1 MVENGML
8 NERINRDII
17 QFNNIENRIK
27 ESEELLN
34 FILSNG
40 NDLIVIISKDMKI
53 LYMNKR
59 AEEEFGNNQIGNIC
73 FDVMR
78 NENTICESCCFN
90 KISYNTESKFETP
103 YANPYMTEEK
113 IFEYRN
119 ASVFSF
125 NGQPAIIDII
135 RDVTDRKKI
144 ENSFKDSEE
153 LFRNLVENL
162 QFSIFLL
169 EANKNIY
176 DCNTSAELYLKRSK
190 EDFIGKN
197 FFDLFP
203 KSKEVIDS
211 CDELIYNVINLD
223 LSEIVEFEFIN
234 NKVNSSVVE
243 VIFSSIKFR
252 NKKFVQVFMKDITER
267 RLVDNIIKEENERLR
282 KIDDIKK
289 QLTAQTSAE
298 MEAPLN
304 DMFDASQT
312 LLDSYKDKL
321 DQNAIKLLEMIKK
334 GGKKSMALVG
344 RIVDI
349 SRIET
354 EKIKLRKQIESL
366 IKIIS
371 ESVDETMIKI
381 KKQNFT
387 LNLDLVEDLYSEID
401 KHRIKQV
408 INDILLHIINNAP
421 KKSEI
426 SISLHLNNDFAEI
439 ILKNK
444 DVNLKEKEKKTLLSP
459 KHKIT
464 QKNSSLGLYFA
475 KEIIELHGGQIIIES
490 EGRNEGSKFIIRLP
504 IINWTDLL
512 LHIYIFH
519 NSGILLYDYPFV
531 EDKKKNDSVLI
542 SGSLVGM
549 ISILKEVVQGEK
561 FIKIIDHG
569 DRKIIFE
576 LNTTNQIIFALIAK
590 ENLTIFHQKIF
601 SLIEEFDN
609 HYQNLIENIEE
620 SCSVTGNWRNLESLI
635 EKHFT

>member
-8 NERINRDII
+8 NDHINRDII
-17 QFNNIENRIK
+17 RFNNPEDPIK

-34 FILSNG
+34 FILANG

-53 LYMNKR
+53 LYMNKK
-59 AEEEFGNNQIGNIC
+59 AKEEFGNNQIGNIC
-73 FDVMR
+73 FEVMM

-90 KISYNTESKFETP
+90 KINYNKESRFEAP
-103 YANPYMTEEK
+103 YANSYMTEEK
-113 IFEYRN
+113 IFEYSN
-119 ASVFSF
+119 ASFLSF

-135 RDVTDRKKI
+135 RDVTDKKKI
-144 ENSFKDSEE
+144 EHSFKDSKE

-176 DCNTSAELYLKRSK
+176 DCNTTAELYLKRSK
-190 EDFIGKN
+190 EDFIGEN

-234 NKVNSSVVE
+234 NKANSSVVE

-252 NKKFVQVFMKDITER
+252 NEKFVQVFMKDITER
-267 RLVDNIIKEENERLR
+267 KLVDNIIREENERLR

-289 QLTAQTSAE
+289 QLTAQTSEE
-298 MEAPLN
+298 MKAPLN
-304 DMFDASQT
+304 EMFDASQT

-366 IKIIS
+366 IEIIS

-387 LNLDLVEDLYSEID
+387 LNLDLVEDLYSEVD
-401 KHRIKQV
+401 KLRIKQV
-408 INDILLHIINNAP
+408 VKDILLQIINYAS

-426 SISLHLNNDFAEI
+426 SISLQQNNDFAEI

-444 DVNLKEKEKKTLLSP
+444 DINLKKKEKKNLLSP

-512 LHIYIFH
+512 LHIYIFY
-519 NSGILLYDYPFV
+519 NSGILLYDHPFV
-531 EDKKKNDSVLI
+531 EDMNRNDSVLI

-549 ISILKEVVQGEK
+549 ITILKEVVQGEK

-576 LNTTNQIIFALIAK
+576 MDRTNQIIFALIAK
-590 ENLTIFHQKIF
+590 ENLTIFHQKLLN
-601 SLIEEFDN
+601 LIENFN
-609 HYQNLIENIEE
+609 KHYQNLVENIEE
-620 SCSVTGNWRNLESLI
+620 SCSVSENWRSLEILI
-635 EKHFT
+635 KKHFT

>member
-1 MVENGML
+1 ML
-8 NERINRDII
+8 NEHINRDII
-17 QFNNIENRIK
+17 QINNPENRIK

-53 LYMNKR
+53 LYMNKK

-73 FDVMR
+73 FEVMM

-90 KISYNTESKFETP
+90 KINYNEESRFEAP
-103 YANPYMTEEK
+103 YANSYMTEEK
-113 IFEYRN
+113 IFEYKN
-119 ASVFSF
+119 ASFLSF
-125 NGQPAIIDII
+125 NGQPVIIDII

-144 ENSFKDSEE
+144 EHSFKDSKE
-153 LFRNLVENL
+153 LFRNLAENL

-176 DCNTSAELYLKRSK
+176 DCNTAAELYLKRSK
-190 EDFIGKN
+190 EDFIGEN

-203 KSKEVIDS
+203 KSKEAIES

-234 NKVNSSVVE
+234 NKGNSSVVE
-243 VIFSSIKFR
+243 VIFSSLKFR
-252 NKKFVQVFMKDITER
+252 NEKFVQVFMKDVTER
-267 RLVDNIIKEENERLR
+267 KLVDNIIREENERLR
-282 KIDDIKK
+282 KIDDMKK
-289 QLTAQTSAE
+289 HLTAQTSEE
-298 MEAPLN
+298 MRAPLN

-366 IKIIS
+366 IEIIS

-387 LNLDLVEDLYSEID
+387 LNLDLVEDLYSEVD

-408 INDILLHIINNAP
+408 VKDILLQIINYAS
-421 KKSEI
+421 KKGEI
-426 SISLHLNNDFAEI
+426 SISLQQNNDFAEI

-444 DVNLKEKEKKTLLSP
+444 DINLKEKEKKNLLSP
-459 KHKIT
+459 KHKKT

-512 LHIYIFH
+512 LHIYIFY
-519 NSGILLYDYPFV
+519 NTGILLYDHPFV
-531 EDKKKNDSVLI
+531 EDINRNDSVLI

-549 ISILKEVVQGEK
+549 ITILKEVVHGEK

-576 LNTTNQIIFALIAK
+576 MDRTNQIIFALIAK
-590 ENLTIFHQKIF
+590 ENLTIFHQKLLN
-601 SLIEEFDN
+601 LIDHFDK
-609 HYQNLIENIEE
+609 HYQNLVENIEE
-620 SCSVTGNWRNLESLI
+620 SCSVSQNWRSLESLI

>member
-1 MVENGML
+1 ML
-8 NERINRDII
+8 NEHINRDII
-17 QFNNIENRIK
+17 RFNNPEDPIK

-34 FILSNG
+34 FILANG

-53 LYMNKR
+53 LYMNKK
-59 AEEEFGNNQIGNIC
+59 AKEEFGNNQIGNIC
-73 FDVMR
+73 FEVMM
-78 NENTICESCCFN
+78 NENTICEACCFN
-90 KISYNTESKFETP
+90 KINYNKESRFEAP
-103 YANPYMTEEK
+103 YANSYMTEEK
-113 IFEYRN
+113 IFEYSN
-119 ASVFSF
+119 ASFLSF

-135 RDVTDRKKI
+135 RDVTDKKKI
-144 ENSFKDSEE
+144 EHSFKDSKE

-176 DCNTSAELYLKRSK
+176 DCNTAAELYLKRSK
-190 EDFIGKN
+190 EDFIGEN

-234 NKVNSSVVE
+234 DKANSSVVE
-243 VIFSSIKFR
+243 VIFSSLKFR
-252 NKKFVQVFMKDITER
+252 NEKFVQVFMKDVTER
-267 RLVDNIIKEENERLR
+267 KLVDNIIREENERLR
-282 KIDDIKK
+282 KMDDLKK
-289 QLTAQTSAE
+289 HLTAQTSEE
-298 MEAPLN
+298 MKAPLN

-312 LLDSYKDKL
+312 LLVSYKDKL

-354 EKIKLRKQIESL
+354 EKIKLRKQVESL
-366 IKIIS
+366 VEIIS

-381 KKQNFT
+381 KKLNFT
-387 LNLDLVEDLYSEID
+387 LNLDLVEDLYSEVD

-408 INDILLHIINNAP
+408 IKDILLHIINKAP

-426 SISLHLNNDFAEI
+426 SISLQQNNDFAEI

-444 DVNLKEKEKKTLLSP
+444 DINLKEKEKKNLFSP
-459 KHKIT
+459 KHKKT

-490 EGRNEGSKFIIRLP
+490 EGKNEGSKFIIRLP
-504 IINWTDLL
+504 MINWTDLL

-531 EDKKKNDSVLI
+531 EIVDKNDSVLI

-549 ISILKEVVQGEK
+549 ITILKEVVKGEK

-576 LNTTNQIIFALIAK
+576 MDTTNQIIFALIAK
-590 ENLTIFHQKIF
+590 ENLTIFHQKLLN
-601 SLIEEFDN
+601 LINQFDK
-609 HYQNLIENIEE
+609 HYQTLVENIEE

-635 EKHFT
+635 VKHFT

>member
-1 MVENGML
+1 ML
-8 NERINRDII
+8 NEHINRDII
-17 QFNNIENRIK
+17 RFNNPEDPIK

-34 FILSNG
+34 FILANG

-53 LYMNKR
+53 LYMNKK
-59 AEEEFGNNQIGNIC
+59 AKEEFGNNQIGNIC
-73 FDVMR
+73 FEVMM

-90 KISYNTESKFETP
+90 KINYNKESRFEAP
-103 YANPYMTEEK
+103 YANSYMTEEK
-113 IFEYRN
+113 IFEYSN
-119 ASVFSF
+119 ASFLSF

-135 RDVTDRKKI
+135 RDVTDKKKI
-144 ENSFKDSEE
+144 EHSFKDSKE
-153 LFRNLVENL
+153 LFRNFVENL

-176 DCNTSAELYLKRSK
+176 DCNTAAELYLKRSK
-190 EDFIGKN
+190 EDFIGEN

-234 NKVNSSVVE
+234 NKANSSVVE

-252 NKKFVQVFMKDITER
+252 NEKFVQVFMKDITER
-267 RLVDNIIKEENERLR
+267 KLVDNIIREENERLR
-282 KIDDIKK
+282 KIDDMKK
-289 QLTAQTSAE
+289 QLTAQTSEE
-298 MEAPLN
+298 MKAPLN

-312 LLDSYKDKL
+312 LLDSYRDKL

-366 IKIIS
+366 IEIIS

-381 KKQNFT
+381 KKHNFT
-387 LNLDLVEDLYSEID
+387 LNLDLVEYLYSEVD

-408 INDILLHIINNAP
+408 VKDILLQIINYAS

-426 SISLHLNNDFAEI
+426 SISLQQNNDFAEI

-444 DVNLKEKEKKTLLSP
+444 DINLKKKEKKNMLSP
-459 KHKIT
+459 KNKKT

-512 LHIYIFH
+512 LHIYIFY
-519 NSGILLYDYPFV
+519 NSGILLYDHPFV
-531 EDKKKNDSVLI
+531 EDTNRNDSVLI

-549 ISILKEVVQGEK
+549 ITILKEVVHGEK

-576 LNTTNQIIFALIAK
+576 MDRTNQIIFALIAK
-590 ENLTIFHQKIF
+590 ENLTIFHQKLLN
-601 SLIEEFDN
+601 LIENFDK
-609 HYQNLIENIEE
+609 HYLNLVENIEE
-620 SCSVTGNWRNLESLI
+620 SCSVSENWRSLEILI
-635 EKHFT
+635 KKHFT

>member
-8 NERINRDII
+8 NEHIERDII
-17 QFNNIENRIK
+17 GFKNHENPIK
-27 ESEELLN
+27 ESEELLKI
-34 FILSNG
+34 ILANV

-78 NENTICESCCFN
+78 NKNTICESCCFN

-113 IFEYRN
+113 IFEYSN
-119 ASVFSF
+119 VPVFSF
-125 NGQPAIIDII
+125 NGQPAVIDII
-135 RDVTDRKKI
+135 KDVTDKKKI
-144 ENSFKDSEE
+144 EHSFKDSEE

-169 EANKNIY
+169 DANKSIY

-211 CDELIYNVINLD
+211 CDELIYNVIHLD

-234 NKVNSSVVE
+234 NKTQSSVIE
-243 VIFSSIKFR
+243 VIFSSLKFR
-252 NKKFVQVFMKDITER
+252 NEKYVQVFMKDVTER
-267 RLVDNIIKEENERLR
+267 KLVDNIIREENERLR
-282 KIDDIKK
+282 KIDAMKK
-289 QLTAQTSAE
+289 QLTAQTSEE
-298 MEAPLN
+298 MKAPLN

-354 EKIKLRKQIESL
+354 EKIKLRKQVESL
-366 IKIIS
+366 VEIIS

-381 KKQNFT
+381 KKHNFT
-387 LNLDLVEDLYSEID
+387 LNLDLVEDLYSEVD

-408 INDILLHIINNAP
+408 IKDILLQIINYAS

-426 SISLHLNNDFAEI
+426 SISLRQNNEFAEI
-439 ILKNK
+439 ILINK
-444 DVNLKEKEKKTLLSP
+444 DINLKEKEKKNLLSP

-512 LHIYIFH
+512 LHIYIFY

-531 EDKKKNDSVLI
+531 EDINRNDSVLI

-549 ISILKEVVQGEK
+549 ITILKEVVHGEK

-576 LNTTNQIIFALIAK
+576 MDTTNQIIFALIAK
-590 ENLTIFHQKIF
+590 ENLTIFHQKLF
-601 SLIEEFDN
+601 NLIEQFDKY
-609 HYQNLIENIEE
+609 YQNLVENIEE
-620 SCSVTGNWRNLESLI
+620 SCSVSENWRSLEPLI

>member
-1 MVENGML
+1 ML
-8 NERINRDII
+8 NEHIDRGII
-17 QFNNIENRIK
+17 GFKKHKNSLK
-27 ESEELLN
+27 ESEELLKI
-34 FILSNG
+34 ILSNV

-53 LYMNKR
+53 LYLNKK

-73 FDVMR
+73 FEVMM
-78 NENTICESCCFN
+78 NKNTICESCCFN
-90 KISYNTESKFETP
+90 KINYNTESKFETL
-103 YANPYMTEEK
+103 YANPYMAEEK
-113 IFEYRN
+113 IFECSN
-119 ASVFSF
+119 SSVFSY
-125 NGQPAIIDII
+125 NGQVAIIDII
-135 RDVTDRKKI
+135 RDITDKKRI
-144 ENSFKDSEE
+144 EHSFKDSEE
-153 LFRNLVENL
+153 LLRNLVENL

-176 DCNTSAELYLKRSK
+176 DCNTTAELYIKRSK
-190 EDFIGKN
+190 EEFIGEN

-223 LSEIVEFEFIN
+223 LSEIIEFELVDH
-234 NKVNSSVVE
+234 KGKSSVVE
-243 VIFSSIKFR
+243 VIFSSLKFR
-252 NKKFVQVFMKDITER
+252 NKKFVQVFMKDVTER
-267 RLVDNIIKEENERLR
+267 KLVDNIIREENERLR
-282 KIDDIKK
+282 KIDEMKK
-289 QLTAQTSAE
+289 QLTAQTSEE
-298 MEAPLN
+298 MKAPLN

-354 EKIKLRKQIESL
+354 EKIKLKKQIESL
-366 IKIIS
+366 VEIIS

-381 KKQNFT
+381 KKHNFT
-387 LNLDLVEDLYSEID
+387 LNLDLVEDLYSDID
-401 KHRIKQV
+401 KHLIKQV
-408 INDILLHIINNAP
+408 IKDILFHIINKAP
-421 KKSEI
+421 KKSEL
-426 SISLHLNNDFAEI
+426 SISLHQNNDFAEI

-444 DVNLKEKEKKTLLSP
+444 DINLKEKEKKNLLSP

-475 KEIIELHGGQIIIES
+475 KEIIELHGGQISIES
-490 EGRNEGSKFIIRLP
+490 EGRNEGSKFIIRLQ

-512 LHIYIFH
+512 LHMYIFY

-531 EDKKKNDSVLI
+531 EDENRNDSVLI

-549 ISILKEVVQGEK
+549 LTILKEVVHGEK

-576 LNTTNQIIFALIAK
+576 MDTTNQIIFALIAK
-590 ENLTIFHQKIF
+590 ENLTIFHQKLQN
-601 SLIEEFDN
+601 LIEQFDK
-609 HYQNLIENIEE
+609 HYQNLVENIEE

>member
-1 MVENGML
+1 ML
-8 NERINRDII
+8 NEHIDQDII
-17 QFNNIENRIK
+17 RFKKFENPIK
-27 ESEELLN
+27 ESDDLLD
-34 FILSNG
+34 FILSNV

-59 AEEEFGNNQIGNIC
+59 AEEEFGNNQVGNIC
-73 FDVMR
+73 FEVLM
-78 NENTICESCCFN
+78 NKNTICESCCFN
-90 KISYNTESKFETP
+90 KINYNAESKFEAP
-103 YANPYMTEEK
+103 FANPYMTEKK
-113 IFEYRN
+113 IFEYSN
-119 ASVFSF
+119 ASVLSF
-125 NGQPAIIDII
+125 NGQPAVIDII
-135 RDVTDRKKI
+135 RDITDRKKI
-144 ENSFKDSEE
+144 EDSFKDSEE
-153 LFRNLVENL
+153 IFRNLVENL
-162 QFSIFLL
+162 QFSVFLL
-169 EANKNIY
+169 KANKNIY
-176 DCNTSAELYLKRSK
+176 DCNTAAELYLKRVK
-190 EDFIGKN
+190 EEFIGEK

-211 CDELIYNVINLD
+211 CDELIYNVINFD

-234 NKVNSSVVE
+234 NKANSSVVE

-252 NKKFVQVFMKDITER
+252 NEKFVQVFMKDITER
-267 RLVDNIIKEENERLR
+267 RLVDNIIREENERLR
-282 KIDDIKK
+282 KIDDMKK
-289 QLTAQTSAE
+289 QLTAQTSEE
-298 MEAPLN
+298 MKTPLN

-312 LLDSYKDKL
+312 LLDNYKDKL

-334 GGKKSMALVG
+334 GGTKSMDLVG

-354 EKIKLRKQIESL
+354 EKIRLKKQIESL
-366 IKIIS
+366 IETIS
-371 ESVDETMIKI
+371 ESIDETMIKI
-381 KKQNFT
+381 KKQNFS

-408 INDILLHIINNAP
+408 IKDILLQIINNAS

-426 SISLHLNNDFAEI
+426 SISLQQNNDFAEI
-439 ILKNK
+439 ILINK
-444 DVNLKEKEKKTLLSP
+444 DINLKEKEKKTLLSP

-490 EGRNEGSKFIIRLP
+490 EGRNKGSKFIIRLP

-590 ENLTIFHQKIF
+590 ENLTIFHQKLLT
-601 SLIEEFDN
+601 LIEQFDKN
-609 HYQNLIENIEE
+609 YQNLIENIDE
-620 SCSVTGNWRNLESLI
+620 SCSVTGNWRNLELLI

>member
-1 MVENGML
+1 ML
-8 NERINRDII
+8 NEHIDGDITRFKK
-17 QFNNIENRIK
+17 QENTLK

-34 FILSNG
+34 FILSNV

-53 LYMNKR
+53 LYMNKK

-73 FDVMR
+73 FEVMT
-78 NENTICESCCFN
+78 NKNAICESCCFN
-90 KISYNTESKFETP
+90 NINLNTESKFETP
-103 YANPYMTEEK
+103 HTNPYMTEEK
-113 IFEYRN
+113 IFEYNN

-144 ENSFKDSEE
+144 EHSFKDSEE

-176 DCNTSAELYLKRSK
+176 DCNTAAELYLKRSK
-190 EDFIGKN
+190 EEFIGEN

-211 CDELIYNVINLD
+211 YDELINNVINFD
-223 LSEIVEFEFIN
+223 LSEIVEFEFIS

-243 VIFSSIKFR
+243 VIFSSLKFG
-252 NKKFVQVFMKDITER
+252 NEKFVQVFMKDITER
-267 RLVDNIIKEENERLR
+267 KLVDNIIREENERLR
-282 KIDDIKK
+282 KIDDMKK
-289 QLTAQTSAE
+289 QLTAQTSEE
-298 MEAPLN
+298 MKAPLN

-334 GGKKSMALVG
+334 GGKRSMDLVG

-354 EKIKLRKQIESL
+354 EKIRLKKQNESL
-366 IKIIS
+366 IEIIS

-387 LNLDLVEDLYSEID
+387 LNLDLFEDLYSEVD
-401 KHRIKQV
+401 KLRIKQV
-408 INDILLHIINNAP
+408 IKDILLHIIKNTS

-426 SISLHLNNDFAEI
+426 SIYLQKNDNFAEI
-439 ILKNK
+439 IIKYK
-444 DVNLKEKEKKTLLSP
+444 GISLKEKEKKILFFSKNKLNPRNSFLGFYLS
-459 KHKIT
+459 
-464 QKNSSLGLYFA
+464 
-475 KEIIELHGGQIIIES
+475 KEIVNLHGGQILIES
-490 EGRNEGSKFIIRLP
+490 ETRNEGSRFIIRLP
-504 IINWTDLL
+504 NINWRDSL
-512 LHIYIFH
+512 LHIYIFYQ
-519 NSGILLYDYPFV
+519 SGILLYDYPFV
-531 EDKKKNDSVLI
+531 ETVKKGDSILI

-549 ISILKEVVQGEK
+549 MAILKEIVQGEK

-576 LNTTNQIIFALIAK
+576 MNKTNEIIFALIVK
-590 ENLTIFHQKIF
+590 DNLTIFHRKFF
-601 SLIEEFDN
+601 SLIEEFDKT
-609 HYQNLIENIEE
+609 YKELVENIEE
-620 SCSVTGNWRNLESLI
+620 SCAVADNWENLESLI
-635 EKHFT
+635 KKHFGWKK